1 MFGYVC
7 RYAVHCNSTVPQE
20 QRAGYIAL
28 GERNEAQA
36 QAARGRRLKQILM
49 MIIEADDELTS
60 FLADG
65 VAVVATRCCDR
76 QDKFTK
82 NQYKNIKS
90 IN

>member
-49 MIIEADDELTS
+49 MIIEAETIPYRTS
-60 FLADG
+60 MKTGSPAM
-65 VAVVATRCCDR
+65 
-76 QDKFTK
+76 KK
-82 NQYKNIKS
+82 MK
-90 IN
+90 